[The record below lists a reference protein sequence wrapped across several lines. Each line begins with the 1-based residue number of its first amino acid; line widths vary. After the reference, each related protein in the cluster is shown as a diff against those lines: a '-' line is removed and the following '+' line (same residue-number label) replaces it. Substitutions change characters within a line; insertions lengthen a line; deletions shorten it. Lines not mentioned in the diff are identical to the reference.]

1 METVLKQKGEKY
13 CEMLMLEAQ
22 AQALLTKTTEAYIK
36 LQEVRAKAEN
46 GDFNKWWRGKRGDN
60 RAAQKAIN
68 EAQEE
73 YENWK
78 NNGERYRKSISVQ
91 KDNDLDFHIDPSKDK
106 FDPKK
111 AALTQKKSI
120 EEWKKAVKQY
130 IKDAHS
136 EIADYTIEAM
146 AEGQSKELNQIELDT
161 VRKRNAWRQQLRQL
175 AKVRQDAEKQYY
187 MSQKGATEV
196 KWANSK
202 RGKMTI
208 DDYVKELLQDPKIAE
223 EFNRVLTAI
232 TEQGEREKAEIRRK
246 YTDALIDEY
255 GTVEQRIEKLNR
267 EWAKK
272 LSTMPTEYLHNA
284 IKQMNAEFAA
294 LESADFKSRSTGRAY
309 SATSENSRYRPCNTT
324 STRSRLISPRTR
336 IRWAQPRSRTI
347 KKRLPRWRRKSPLET
362 PLSPCTSRSRT

>member
-1 METVLKQKGEKY
+1 MGYYKTLAEWKTVLKQKGEKY

-78 NNGERYRKSISVQ
+78 KQWGEIQEKASQ
-91 KDNDLDFHIDPSKDK
+91 FKKDNDLDFHIDPSKDK

-136 EIADYTIEAM
+136 EIADYTIEA
-146 AEGQSKELNQIELDT
+146 
-161 VRKRNAWRQQLRQL
+161 
-175 AKVRQDAEKQYY
+175 
-187 MSQKGATEV
+187 
-196 KWANSK
+196 
-202 RGKMTI
+202 
-208 DDYVKELLQDPKIAE
+208 
-223 EFNRVLTAI
+223 
-232 TEQGEREKAEIRRK
+232 
-246 YTDALIDEY
+246 
-255 GTVEQRIEKLNR
+255 
-267 EWAKK
+267 
-272 LSTMPTEYLHNA
+272 LSE
-284 IKQMNAEFAA
+284 
-294 LESADFKSRSTGRAY
+294 
-309 SATSENSRYRPCNTT
+309 
-324 STRSRLISPRTR
+324 
-336 IRWAQPRSRTI
+336 
-347 KKRLPRWRRKSPLET
+347 
-362 PLSPCTSRSRT
+362 

>member
-1 METVLKQKGEKY
+1 
-13 CEMLMLEAQ
+13 
-22 AQALLTKTTEAYIK
+22 
-36 LQEVRAKAEN
+36 
-46 GDFNKWWRGKRGDN
+46 
-60 RAAQKAIN
+60 
-68 EAQEE
+68 
-73 YENWK
+73 
-78 NNGERYRKSISVQ
+78 
-91 KDNDLDFHIDPSKDK
+91 
-106 FDPKK
+106 
-111 AALTQKKSI
+111 
-120 EEWKKAVKQY
+120 
-130 IKDAHS
+130 
-136 EIADYTIEAM
+136 M

-232 TEQGEREKAEIRRK
+232 TEKGEREKAEIRRK

-284 IKQMNAEFAA
+284 SRDCRIGICGFQNVDQLGERIRRPRKTVVIDLAIQPRQDQGLFR
-294 LESADFKSRSTGRAY
+294 LEQGFDGSNRDQGLSRSDYQDGGGNRLSKPLCRPAQVDQGHRQRQNGVRRRIAGMARRAGWDHDRAAGIQR
-309 SATSENSRYRPCNTT
+309 SSRRRAGP
-324 STRSRLISPRTR
+324 PR
-336 IRWAQPRSRTI
+336 AD
-347 KKRLPRWRRKSPLET
+347 
-362 PLSPCTSRSRT
+362 